1 MYIIDRQTYSGRP
14 ICRSTQ
20 VIVLLL
26 SAFLS
31 FNVVANAEI
40 QSLIKQ
46 GALDQALARTDAGL
60 QINAD
65 DVELRFLKGLILTRQ
80 NKLAEAE
87 RIFVALTND
96 HPSLPEPYNNLA
108 VVYAAQG
115 NYDKARETLRSA
127 INTHPSYATAHENI
141 GDIYAKMASDAYSQ
155 ALQLDRAN
163 AAARE
168 KLSLVNE
175 LFSANMAR
183 HSTLAQ
189 VDEQMREQPAV
200 AARSPESA
208 VAEPPA
214 KAAPV
219 PEPEPEPKPE
229 PKPEPEPVAPAELL
243 PVPETPAATAPRST
257 PPPQSRP
264 EPVRPAQVTPP
275 VTPAA
280 ETATAA
286 VPAADDSTVIRRELV
301 QVVRDWAAAWSAQDV
316 PAYLDH
322 YADNFNPGDGMS
334 RAEWAEQRRA
344 RLTSPAY
351 IQVEL
356 RDIQAQQIG
365 SDNARVRFRQT
376 YNSDTYGD
384 EVTKTLLLVKS
395 GNRWLISEELTD

>member
-1 MYIIDRQTYSGRP
+1 MHITDRQTYSGRP
-14 ICRSTQ
+14 ICRATQ
-20 VIVLLL
+20 AIVVLLAAL
-26 SAFLS
+26 LS
-31 FNVVANAEI
+31 FNVAANSEI

-60 QINAD
+60 QLNAD

-200 AARSPESA
+200 AARSPVPAAAEP
-208 VAEPPA
+208 EPPA
-214 KAAPV
+214 EPAPA

-229 PKPEPEPVAPAELL
+229 PAPTATQAELL
-243 PVPETPAATAPRST
+243 PVPETPATTAQRSA

-275 VTPAA
+275 VDAAA
-280 ETATAA
+280 ETATAVA
-286 VPAADDSTVIRRELV
+286 PAADDSTATRRELV
-301 QVVRDWAAAWSAQDV
+301 QMVRDWAAAWSAQDV

-334 RAEWAEQRRA
+334 RAEWAELRRT

-356 RDIQAQQIG
+356 RDIQVQQIG
-365 SDNARVRFRQT
+365 SDNARVRFWQT

-384 EVTKTLLLVKS
+384 EVMKTLLLVKS
-395 GNRWLISEELTD
+395 ANRWQITEELTD

>member
-1 MYIIDRQTYSGRP
+1 MHITNRQNNSARP
-14 ICRSTQ
+14 ICRSMQ
-20 VIVLLL
+20 IAALLL
-26 SAFLS
+26 SALLS
-31 FNVVANAEI
+31 FNVVANAEV

-46 GALDQALARTDAGL
+46 GALDQALARADAGL
-60 QINAD
+60 QVNAN

-183 HSTLAQ
+183 HSSLAK

-200 AARSPESA
+200 AARSPEPA
-208 VAEPPA
+208 AAEPQPPA
-214 KAAPV
+214 EPA

-229 PKPEPEPVAPAELL
+229 PKPEPALAAAQAELL
-243 PVPETPAATAPRST
+243 PVPESPETTVRSTAP
-257 PPPQSRP
+257 PQP
-264 EPVRPAQVTPP
+264 KPVAQVTPP
-275 VTPAA
+275 VEPAT
-280 ETATAA
+280 E
-286 VPAADDSTVIRRELV
+286 PAPASDNSSAIRRELV
-301 QVVRDWAAAWSAQDV
+301 RMVRDWAAAWSAQDV

-334 RAEWAEQRRA
+334 RAEWAEQRQI

-351 IQVEL
+351 IQVDL
-356 RDIQAQQIG
+356 RDIQTPQIG
-365 SDNARVRFRQT
+365 SNHARVRFQQT
-376 YNSDTYGD
+376 YSSDTYGD
-384 EVTKTLLLVKS
+384 EVTKTLILVKTGS
-395 GNRWLISEELTD
+395 RWQISEELTD